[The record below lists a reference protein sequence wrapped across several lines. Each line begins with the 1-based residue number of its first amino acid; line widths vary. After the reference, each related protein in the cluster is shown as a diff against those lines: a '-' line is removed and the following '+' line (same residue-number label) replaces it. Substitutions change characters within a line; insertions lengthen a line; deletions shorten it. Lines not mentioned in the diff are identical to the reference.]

1 MFYLELFREMQRNEV
16 RYLLVGGVA
25 VNLHGAERM
34 TMDVDLMIA
43 QDASNLPRFLAV
55 ARKLGLRPNLP
66 VTLEQFC
73 DADTLASWKRDRR
86 MLAFQLRSQEVASPS
101 IDILVN
107 PVVEFD
113 AAYVRRMRLD
123 VEGVEISVA
132 SIGDLVALKSG
143 TGRAI
148 DASDIRALHRLE
160 MLRSRER
167 DDG

>member
-43 QDASNLPRFLAV
+43 QDASNLPR
-55 ARKLGLRPNLP
+55 
-66 VTLEQFC
+66 
-73 DADTLASWKRDRR
+73 
-86 MLAFQLRSQEVASPS
+86 
-101 IDILVN
+101 
-107 PVVEFD
+107 
-113 AAYVRRMRLD
+113 Y